1 MLPFLFMKL
10 KYYLR
15 PITLNHA
22 TKISFR
28 GGYPKKYKTQQ
39 AKEFETNF
47 EIQSNTYKNEIK
59 EFRTKFNPNKN
70 VVYLKINYYVKSIC
84 NNQGQFKLRSGDL
97 DNWNKYTIDSLSK
110 MLGFNDALVKKLEC
124 EKFNHYEDIIEI
136 EIIAI

>member
-1 MLPFLFMKL
+1 MKFR
-10 KYYLR
+10 YYLR

-22 TKISFR
+22 IKTSFH
-28 GGYPKKYKTQQ
+28 GGFPRKYKT
-39 AKEFETNF
+39 KDLINFERDF
-47 EIQSNTYKNEIK
+47 EIQSMQYKNEIK
-59 EFRTKFNPNKN
+59 EFRSKFNQNKN
-70 VVYLKINYYVKSIC
+70 VVHLKINYYVRSIC

-110 MLGFNDALVKKLEC
+110 IFGFNDALVKRLEC